1 MSVLKRLLRTL
12 DKWLPPLI
20 MLALAILG
28 GVIMIALLLENDVKW
43 HVYTFLA
50 AFIAVCG
57 YQGVKELFLNGD

>member
-1 MSVLKRLLRTL
+1 
-12 DKWLPPLI
+12 
-20 MLALAILG
+20 
-28 GVIMIALLLENDVKW
+28 MIALLLENDVKW